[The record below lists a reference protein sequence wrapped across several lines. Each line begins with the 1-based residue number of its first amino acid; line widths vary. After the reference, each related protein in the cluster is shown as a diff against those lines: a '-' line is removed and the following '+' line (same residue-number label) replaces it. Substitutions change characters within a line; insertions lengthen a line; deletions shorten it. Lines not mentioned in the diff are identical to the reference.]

1 MSEKIEKIVEYELEK
16 GNLAGASIY
25 VIKDG
30 KEVLAKQFGYS
41 NLEEKI
47 EMKRDTIF
55 SIYSMSKPITAA
67 ATILLIER
75 ELLSLDTPVSKF
87 LNGFKNQKVLC
98 NGKIEDSNRE
108 VVIKDLLTMTSGV
121 AYPSDSEVGQKVNA
135 IVNEVIEKELM
146 GSPLTTVEFA
156 NKLGQVPLEFQPGE
170 KWAYGFSADILGAV
184 IEVVSGK
191 PYRDFLRDEF
201 FMPLEMV
208 DTDFYVPEE
217 KWNRFAKIYEYF
229 EEEPK
234 LRPYEG
240 YNLAIMR
247 QNKLPGFQSGGA
259 GLVSTYEDYSHFDSM
274 IINGGVYN
282 NKQIL
287 KKESIEFMR
296 TNHLDEKQLKT
307 YDWEDLKGY
316 GYGTLVRVLKDKK
329 IANTP
334 CHIGEFGWGGW
345 AGTESIID
353 PGNNTI
359 VLYFIQRINKCD
371 SVEKEIRK
379 YIYKEYLDK

>member
-67 ATILLIER
+67 ATMLLIER

-234 LRPYEG
+234 LRPYQG

-247 QNKLPGFQSGGA
+247 QNRLPGFQSGGA
-259 GLVSTYEDYSHFDSM
+259 GLVSTLDDYLHFDTM
-274 IINGGVYN
+274 ILNNGVYKGN
-282 NKQIL
+282 RIL
-287 KKESIEFMR
+287 SKESIDFMR
-296 TNHLDEKQLKT
+296 TNHLNEEQLKS

-316 GYGTLVRVLKDKK
+316 GYGTFVRVLKDKEL
-329 IANTP
+329 ANTP
-334 CHIGEFGWGGW
+334 GRIGEFSWGGW

-353 PGNNTI
+353 PESNMI

-371 SVEKEIRK
+371 NVEKEIRK
-379 YIYKEYLDK
+379 YLYEIV

>member
-67 ATILLIER
+67 ATMLLIER

-334 CHIGEFGWGGW
+334 CQIGEFGWGGW

-359 VLYFIQRINKCD
+359 VLYFIQ
-371 SVEKEIRK
+371 
-379 YIYKEYLDK
+379 